1 MKRYETFIIVD
12 PDVSDEDRNQFLD
25 RLKEVISDQQSIL
38 VLVDEWGSRKL
49 AYEIKKKSRGY
60 YVRLDY
66 CGTGALVD
74 ELERLFRIDDRIM
87 KYMTVLLS
95 DRVDME
101 QIQEE
106 IAEAEAKTAKAAQEA
121 AQNITRP
128 GTRVSELFTAAVE
141 VARKGSPEYQR
152 THIGHG
158 IGLELYEPPSINP
171 ASDIILEE
179 GMVFNVEPPYYELGL
194 GGFQVE
200 DTVVVTDKGF
210 RFLTSLDRG
219 LMKA

>member
-25 RLKEVISDQQSIL
+25 RLKEVISDQQSLL

-66 CGTGALVD
+66 CGTGTLVD

-95 DRVDME
+95 DMVDME

-106 IAEAEAKTAKAAQEA
+106 IAEAEAKAAKAAAQKEKPEQE
-121 AQNITRP
+121 P
-128 GTRVSELFTAAVE
+128 
-141 VARKGSPEYQR
+141 VAPDAPE
-152 THIGHG
+152 TVT
-158 IGLELYEPPSINP
+158 EEKPKEESIAP
-171 ASDIILEE
+171 DAPETVTEEKPEEESTASDAPETETEVPAETQPETKTEE
-179 GMVFNVEPPYYELGL
+179 SE
-194 GGFQVE
+194 
-200 DTVVVTDKGF
+200 
-210 RFLTSLDRG
+210 
-219 LMKA
+219 

>member
-25 RLKEVISDQQSIL
+25 RLKEVISDQQGTL

-49 AYEIKKKSRGY
+49 AYEIKKKFRGY

-66 CGTGALVD
+66 CGVGALVD

-95 DRVDME
+95 DSVDMV

-106 IAEAEAKTAKAAQEA
+106 IAKAEAEATRKAEA
-121 AQNITRP
+121 AQAAAQKEAPVAPDAPETVTEEKPKEEPTAPAAPETVREEKP
-128 GTRVSELFTAAVE
+128 EEEPTAPDAPETVTEEEPEEESTAPDAPETVTEVPAETQPETKKEESE
-141 VARKGSPEYQR
+141 
-152 THIGHG
+152 
-158 IGLELYEPPSINP
+158 
-171 ASDIILEE
+171 
-179 GMVFNVEPPYYELGL
+179 
-194 GGFQVE
+194 
-200 DTVVVTDKGF
+200 
-210 RFLTSLDRG
+210 
-219 LMKA
+219 

>member
-12 PDVSDEDRNQFLD
+12 PDVSDEDRNQFLE
-25 RLKEVISDQQSIL
+25 RLKEVISDRQGTL

-49 AYEIKKKSRGY
+49 AYEIKKKPRGY

-95 DRVDME
+95 DWVDME

-106 IAEAEAKTAKAAQEA
+106 IAKAEAEAAQAAAQKKDSVTPDAPKTATEEKPEKDSIAPDAPETVTEEKPEKTQTE
-121 AQNITRP
+121 TK
-128 GTRVSELFTAAVE
+128 TEESE
-141 VARKGSPEYQR
+141 
-152 THIGHG
+152 
-158 IGLELYEPPSINP
+158 
-171 ASDIILEE
+171 
-179 GMVFNVEPPYYELGL
+179 
-194 GGFQVE
+194 
-200 DTVVVTDKGF
+200 
-210 RFLTSLDRG
+210 
-219 LMKA
+219 

>member
-12 PDVSDEDRNQFLD
+12 PDVSDEDRNQFLE
-25 RLKEVISDQQSIL
+25 RLKEVISDQQGIL

-74 ELERLFRIDDRIM
+74 ELERLFRIDDRII

-106 IAEAEAKTAKAAQEA
+106 IAEAEAKAAKAAQAA
-121 AQNITRP
+121 AQKEAPVAPDVPETKTEEKPEQKPVAPDAPETVTEEKPEQEPVAPDTPETVTEEKPKQEPIAPDAPETVTEVP
-128 GTRVSELFTAAVE
+128 AETQPETKTEESE
-141 VARKGSPEYQR
+141 
-152 THIGHG
+152 
-158 IGLELYEPPSINP
+158 
-171 ASDIILEE
+171 
-179 GMVFNVEPPYYELGL
+179 
-194 GGFQVE
+194 
-200 DTVVVTDKGF
+200 
-210 RFLTSLDRG
+210 
-219 LMKA
+219 

>member
-25 RLKEVISDQQSIL
+25 RLKEVISDQQGIL

-49 AYEIKKKSRGY
+49 AYEIKKKFRGY

-95 DRVDME
+95 DSVDME
-101 QIQEE
+101 QIKEE
-106 IAEAEAKTAKAAQEA
+106 IAQEEAKAAQAA
-121 AQNITRP
+121 AQKKEQEQKSVAPDAPETKAEEKP
-128 GTRVSELFTAAVE
+128 EQEPVAPDTPETETEEKPEQEPVAPDAPEAETEVPAETQPETKKEESE
-141 VARKGSPEYQR
+141 
-152 THIGHG
+152 
-158 IGLELYEPPSINP
+158 
-171 ASDIILEE
+171 
-179 GMVFNVEPPYYELGL
+179 
-194 GGFQVE
+194 
-200 DTVVVTDKGF
+200 
-210 RFLTSLDRG
+210 
-219 LMKA
+219 